1 MSSYE
6 QNQRDTSAS
15 PTLGPSLGKDQE
27 HRSDN
32 IRRMDIKAAQR
43 LKEWE
48 WFPLPV
54 VPEILFVLDFYLHL
68 LR

>member
-6 QNQRDTSAS
+6 QNQRDTSAF

-43 LKEWE
+43 FRGEKQ
-48 WFPLPV
+48 
-54 VPEILFVLDFYLHL
+54 
-68 LR
+68 